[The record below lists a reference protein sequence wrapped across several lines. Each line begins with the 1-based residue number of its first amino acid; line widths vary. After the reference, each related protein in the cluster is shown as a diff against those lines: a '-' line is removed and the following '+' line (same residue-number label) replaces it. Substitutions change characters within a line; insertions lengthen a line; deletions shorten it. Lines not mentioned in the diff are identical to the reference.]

1 MDQEMKSEFH
11 PVEQPVAT
19 DASTTRTLSRGLAV
33 LSAILDS
40 DVPPTLT
47 QLAIRTG
54 LSKATVSRLLTTLT
68 ETGFASQPPGRQV
81 YYIGPSIARWLR
93 TSPMEALLVQQAA
106 PVLNELRD
114 LSGETCVLCVPA
126 SPDRV
131 CVLCSLAPSPIRA
144 QKAVGE
150 IGALTRGS
158 SGRAFLAF
166 AKDPYVDAALQARP
180 LTRMTPNSI
189 TEVGQFMRQLQKE
202 REQGYS
208 ISVEGTFPDM
218 NGIGVP
224 VFAAGAAMPVAVID
238 ISGPSSR
245 WTGER
250 MHEFAPTLK
259 ARAAQLS
266 SYFTSERMP

>member
-1 MDQEMKSEFH
+1 MAQEMKSEFH
-11 PVEQPVAT
+11 PVEQPGAA
-19 DASTTRTLSRGLAV
+19 DGSTTRTLSRGLAV

-47 QLAIRTG
+47 QLAMRTG
-54 LSKATVSRLLTTLT
+54 LSKATVSRLLATLT
-68 ETGFASQPPGRQV
+68 ETGFASQPPGGQV
-81 YYIGPSIARWLR
+81 YYVGPSIARWLR

-114 LSGETCVLCVPA
+114 LSGETCVLCVPVW
-126 SPDRV
+126 PDRV
-131 CVLCSLAPSPIRA
+131 CVLCSLAPSPVRA

-202 REQGYS
+202 RGQGYS

-224 VFAAGAAMPVAVID
+224 VFAAGAAMPVAIID

-250 MHEFAPTLK
+250 MQEFAPALK

-266 SYFTSERMP
+266 SYFTSERMS